1 MNILELV
8 KVRQTFAADR
18 LTDIE
23 GAVHS
28 EIERIAAPIRPGD
41 RIAITAGSRGIA
53 NLARIVR
60 AVVEELKSRGAEPF
74 IVPAMGSHG
83 GATAQGQADL
93 LAGYGITEAAVGAPV
108 RSSMEVVEL
117 PRGEL
122 EHPVYQDRL
131 AHEADGIV
139 VLNRVKVHTDFHGD
153 TESGLLKMCV
163 IGLGKHR
170 QALAMHRYGVHGI
183 RDLLP
188 PAAEQIIGHS
198 KILFGLGIVENAY
211 DETAVIRAIRP
222 EEMRREEMKLLEIC
236 RRNMPRLPCDALDL
250 LIVDQMGKDISG
262 SGMDTNIIGRMSIRG
277 EMEPERP
284 RVRTLVVTDLTDASH
299 GNAAG
304 MGLADFITRRLQDK
318 IDFQATYENILT
330 STFNERGKM
339 PIVADTDRQAVQYA
353 MRTWGPVASE
363 DAAIARI
370 RDTLH
375 LGELYVSKPVLE
387 RCGQLEIIGP
397 ATGLFDET
405 GSLKPF

>member
-211 DETAVIRAIRP
+211 DETAVIRAIR
-222 EEMRREEMKLLEIC
+222 
-236 RRNMPRLPCDALDL
+236 
-250 LIVDQMGKDISG
+250 
-262 SGMDTNIIGRMSIRG
+262 
-277 EMEPERP
+277 
-284 RVRTLVVTDLTDASH
+284 
-299 GNAAG
+299 
-304 MGLADFITRRLQDK
+304 
-318 IDFQATYENILT
+318 
-330 STFNERGKM
+330 
-339 PIVADTDRQAVQYA
+339 
-353 MRTWGPVASE
+353 
-363 DAAIARI
+363 
-370 RDTLH
+370 
-375 LGELYVSKPVLE
+375 
-387 RCGQLEIIGP
+387 
-397 ATGLFDET
+397 
-405 GSLKPF
+405 

>member
-1 MNILELV
+1 MNIPELV

-18 LTDIE
+18 LEDIE
-23 GAVHS
+23 KAVGS
-28 EIERIAAPIRPGD
+28 EIARVGLAIRPGD

-60 AVVEELKSRGAEPF
+60 AVVAELKSRGAEPF

-83 GATAQGQADL
+83 GATAQGQAEV
-93 LAGYGITEAAVGAPV
+93 LAGYGITEQAVGAPV

-188 PAAEQIIGHS
+188 PAAEQIIRHS

-236 RRNMPRLPCDALDL
+236 RCNMPRLPCDALDL
-250 LIVDQMGKDISG
+250 LIVDRMGKDISG

-353 MRTWGPVASE
+353 MRTWGPVAAE

-387 RCGQLEIIGP
+387 RCGQLEIIGQ
-397 ATGLFDET
+397 ATGLFDES